1 MALINVNN
9 LSYTYRNGP
18 RALDGVHLSIEAG
31 ERVALMGP
39 NGAGKSTLFQMLNG
53 LLQPDQGAV
62 IVDGL
67 PVVREHFAAVRRKV
81 GMVFQDSDDQLFNAT
96 VYREI
101 AYGLSNLGLP
111 PDELDATVRWALDV
125 VDMRDFIDKT
135 PFNLSGGEKKRIALA
150 SVLAMKPQIL
160 VLDEPTNA
168 LDPLGSTKLL
178 ALLNKLNR
186 DLGITLIFATHDVD
200 IVPYL
205 ADRVLLMERGAL
217 RLSGTPAQA
226 FRDTDLLHR
235 LSLRRP
241 YIAQLAEL
249 LMQDGLLPPGDPPLS
264 VESAREMFGQ
274 RLRLGEERKD
284 PPAPPELAA
293 PATTRPAS

>member
-1 MALINVNN
+1 MGLIEVTNV
-9 LSYTYRNGP
+9 SYTYRNGP
-18 RALDGVHLSIEAG
+18 RALDCVSLSIAPG

-39 NGAGKSTLFQMLNG
+39 NGAGKSTLFQMFNG
-53 LLQPDQGAV
+53 LLQPDQGEV

-67 PVVREHFAAVRRKV
+67 PVVREHFPAVRSKV

-101 AYGLSNLGLP
+101 AYGLSNMRMP
-111 PDELDATVRWALDV
+111 PDELDATVKWALDM

-160 VLDEPTNA
+160 VLDEPTTG
-168 LDPLGSTKLL
+168 LDPSGSSKLL
-178 ALLNKLNR
+178 ALLNTLNR
-186 DLGITLIFATHDVD
+186 ELGITIVFATHDVD

-205 ADRVLLMERGAL
+205 ADRALLLERGAL
-217 RLSGTPAQA
+217 QLSGTPAEV
-226 FRDTDLLHR
+226 FRDVELLHR

-241 YIAQLAEL
+241 HIAQLAEL
-249 LMQDGLLPPGDPPLS
+249 LMQDGLLPAGDPPLT
-264 VESAREMFGQ
+264 VEQARGMFRQ
-274 RLRLGEERKD
+274 LLRPRDGAD
-284 PPAPPELAA
+284 AVV
-293 PATTRPAS
+293 